1 MVKRRGE
8 VTMVVGVGGR
18 GDDGATYVEVAI
30 AALEKVDIL
39 VEV

>member
-1 MVKRRGE
+1 
-8 VTMVVGVGGR
+8 MVVGV